1 MPEQKQQDPGSSKQV
16 NAQPAELPNVNIPVA
31 AQPISKQP
39 VINVSSTPNENGQF
53 QHGYKAKLNVSDA
66 EADAILQLN
75 GPTINSMPKSS
86 PPIKLLIAALVLITL
101 AVVASYLIGAY
112 SPSKSSAKTSSGGI
126 GLPTQGNPSSTH
138 GVTNQIN
145 KDVKTCSNPLNA
157 TLVC

>member
-1 MPEQKQQDPGSSKQV
+1 MMDEKENQQAYHSFKQSPQSEEPLSK
-16 NAQPAELPNVNIPVA
+16 NITASTQPLFQQQVA
-31 AQPISKQP
+31 A
-39 VINVSSTPNENGQF
+39 VSPSSNDGST
-53 QHGYKAKLNVSDA
+53 QHGYIAKLNVSDA

-75 GPTINSMPKSS
+75 GPTINSQPKSS
-86 PPIKLLIAALVLITL
+86 PPIKLLIAALVLIAL

-112 SPSKSSAKTSSGGI
+112 SPSKNPSKASSGGI
-126 GLPTQGNPSSTH
+126 GLPTQSNPSNTH